1 MAETTRPNSSQAG
14 WIEGR
19 ALEEFLP
26 HRGVNLLI
34 DAVRLAGEGDDAR
47 GESTLR
53 VSSGDE
59 QGRDIFLRGRDP
71 DGDAV
76 ACVVME
82 PALAEHL
89 ALNAIY
95 VMSPDMAP
103 GEIAFFSAISKFALV
118 REPGAGEKLLS
129 RVRRLRDKGRF
140 RRFDGTVEDESGGA
154 VARAEIMAYAADP
167 NETAKGETGKLVAA
181 PVVGEVH
188 PVDRGLFPWKRPEM
202 VFVDERVGMS
212 ADGTQAT
219 FRYTYPSDHP
229 FCPGHFPGNPLM
241 MGVTQ
246 WMAACDA
253 AVCLA
258 HERMSAGHADLHS
271 ASLRADAEILRETGA
286 LVADVRGLVFAFRPG
301 PVGSTASSGQR
312 GPVGSTTLSG
322 QCGPGG
328 GIGPVRIEATRKVGF
343 RGLVRPGETIF
354 IRVRIS

>member
-1 MAETTRPNSSQAG
+1 MKGRTSLTNPTRPNSSQAG

-26 HRGVNLLI
+26 HRGMNLLI
-34 DAVRLAGEGDDAR
+34 DAVRLAGEGDEVR

-59 QGRDIFLRGRDP
+59 QGRDIFLRGRDS
-71 DGDAV
+71 DGDTLGR
-76 ACVVME
+76 VVME

-103 GEIAFFSAISKFALV
+103 VEIAFFSTISKFELL
-118 REPGAGEKLLS
+118 REPAAGERLLS
-129 RVRRLRDKGRF
+129 RVKRLRDKGRF
-140 RRFDGTVEDESGGA
+140 RRFDGTVEDEGGGA
-154 VARAEIMAYAADP
+154 VARGEIMAYAADP
-167 NETAKGETGKLVAA
+167 NDMGGGETGKLVAA
-181 PVVGEVH
+181 PVVAEVR

-202 VFVDERVGMS
+202 VFVDERVGTS
-212 ADGTQAT
+212 EDGTQAT

-253 AVCLA
+253 AACLA
-258 HERMSAGHADLHS
+258 HERLSAGAGS
-271 ASLRADAEILRETGA
+271 PSGSLRADAEILRETGA
-286 LVADVRGLVFAFRPG
+286 LVADVRGLVLSFRPG
-301 PVGSTASSGQR
+301 P
-312 GPVGSTTLSG
+312 
-322 QCGPGG
+322 GG
-328 GIGPVRIEATRKVGF
+328 VIGPVRVEATRKVGF
-343 RGLVRPGETIF
+343 RDLVRPGETIF